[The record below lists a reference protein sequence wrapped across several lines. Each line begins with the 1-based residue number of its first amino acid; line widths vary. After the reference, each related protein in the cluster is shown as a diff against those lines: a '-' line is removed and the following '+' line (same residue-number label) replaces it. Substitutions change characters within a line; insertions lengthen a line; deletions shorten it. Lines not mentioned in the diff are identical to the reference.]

1 MPPVGCLRQS
11 KRYYLVKLY
20 MYNKIFIK
28 DKENGDESKLF
39 NLYSDLAYMLKSGER
54 TKVKEF
60 DELCEK
66 VMRTNIVDYFTLKY
80 ETE

>member
-1 MPPVGCLRQS
+1 
-11 KRYYLVKLY
+11 

-39 NLYSDLAYMLKSGER
+39 NLYSDLAYMLKSVER

-80 ETE
+80 EIE